1 MRVIEFWSGSVPTEV
16 SIEKKLSIE
25 NGLPGGRSKSTHSFT
40 LKIALFM
47 TFLYKK
53 RQGAS
58 ALAGLVYGWASPVP
72 HPQNRTTE
80 YS

>member
-1 MRVIEFWSGSVPTEV
+1 
-16 SIEKKLSIE
+16 
-25 NGLPGGRSKSTHSFT
+25 
-40 LKIALFM
+40 M
-47 TFLYKK
+47 TFVYKK

-80 YS
+80 YRLALLLQLKYCTNSRQSTFF

>member
-1 MRVIEFWSGSVPTEV
+1 
-16 SIEKKLSIE
+16 
-25 NGLPGGRSKSTHSFT
+25 
-40 LKIALFM
+40 M
-47 TFLYKK
+47 TFVYKK